1 MRSAQRKNSL
11 RKERMQMIVVNDFS
25 ALDHAGIGPGLQRS
39 PPAALGSA
47 ERDEI
52 AAFAAGKG
60 ISLRSREANFT
71 AERLVGLLFRR

>member
-1 MRSAQRKNSL
+1 
-11 RKERMQMIVVNDFS
+11 MQMIVVDDFP
-25 ALDHAGIGPGLQRS
+25 ALDKAVVGPGLRRS
-39 PPAALGSA
+39 PPAALSCA
-47 ERDEI
+47 ERDEV